1 MKPESAKTYAGMHDV
16 HTLII
21 GSSVTGINAL

>member
-1 MKPESAKTYAGMHDV
+1 MKPESAKTYAGTHEM

-21 GSSVTGINAL
+21 GSSVTGINAF